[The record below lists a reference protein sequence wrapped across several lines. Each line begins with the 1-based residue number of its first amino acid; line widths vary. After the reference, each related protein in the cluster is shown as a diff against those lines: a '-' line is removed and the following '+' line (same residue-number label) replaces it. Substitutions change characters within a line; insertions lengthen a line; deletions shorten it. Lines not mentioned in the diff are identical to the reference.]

1 VRRLFSC
8 PAYVVEDILI
18 LKQKLSMSNEE
29 QITAITEL
37 DESHYRTKIYAGG
50 HFIYADEPLSMG
62 GTDEGMSPAA
72 LLLASLGSCTAIT
85 LRMYA
90 DRKQYKLSAIKIE
103 LAIAPENAIDTGT
116 VINLA
121 VTLQGELTEAERARL
136 LQIADK
142 CPIHKMLSNPIKVV
156 TSELH

>member
-1 VRRLFSC
+1 
-8 PAYVVEDILI
+8 
-18 LKQKLSMSNEE
+18 MSNDE

-50 HFIYADEPLSMG
+50 HFIYTDEPLSMG

-90 DRKQYKLSAIKIE
+90 DRKQYKLTAIKIE
-103 LAIAPENAIDTGT
+103 LAIAPENAIDVGT
-116 VINLA
+116 VINRV
-121 VTLQGELTEAERARL
+121 VTLEGELNETERARL

-142 CPIHKMLSNPIKVV
+142 CPIHKMLSNPIQII
-156 TSELH
+156 TS